1 MPAIDGG
8 LRWPPG
14 VSLLP
19 GDNGIVDNITAVL
32 QAKKAELEDQLAR
45 MSAPPE
51 EQSGISFGKRVG
63 EGTSIA
69 VERIVQVDAHN
80 KLQVTL
86 ADANRALAKLEEE
99 SYGQCDKCGIDIAQ
113 ERLEILPWA
122 VLCVTCA
129 AAR

>member
-1 MPAIDGG
+1 MAEGPDGA
-8 LRWPPG
+8 G

-19 GDNGIVDNITAVL
+19 GDNGAVDNVTAVL
-32 QAKKAELEDQLAR
+32 EAKKAELEDQLAR

-80 KLQVTL
+80 KLQGTL
-86 ADANRALAKLEEE
+86 ADVSRALAKLEEE
-99 SYGQCDKCGIDIAQ
+99 SYGSCDKCGIDIAQ

>member
-1 MPAIDGG
+1 M
-8 LRWPPG
+8 
-14 VSLLP
+14 LP
-19 GDNGIVDNITAVL
+19 GDNDAVDNVTAVL
-32 QAKKAELEDQLAR
+32 EAKKAELEDQLAR
-45 MSAPPE
+45 ITAPPE

-80 KLQVTL
+80 KLQGTL
-86 ADANRALAKLEEE
+86 ADVNRALAKLEEE
-99 SYGQCDKCGIDIAQ
+99 SHGSCDKCGIDIAQ